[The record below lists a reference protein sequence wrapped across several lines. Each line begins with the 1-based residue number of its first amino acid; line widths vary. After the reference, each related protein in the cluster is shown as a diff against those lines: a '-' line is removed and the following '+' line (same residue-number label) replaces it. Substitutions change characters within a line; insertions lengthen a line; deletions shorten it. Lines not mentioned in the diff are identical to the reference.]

1 VGFCF
6 LAPTVVLASHQD
18 IGGSL
23 AVLGFLSL
31 TIGDVMQTTLI
42 AIGALFLSPIF
53 LANAAAP
60 QTPGQFN
67 TYSTPNGAYVGQP
80 PAYTSQLPNGAP
92 VLHTPGQLPI
102 FGTPTPNGGYVI
114 HVWTSGNRGSE
125 A

>member
-1 VGFCF
+1 MR
-6 LAPTVVLASHQD
+6 LTAIHR
-18 IGGSL
+18 
-23 AVLGFLSL
+23 LGEA
-31 TIGDVMQTTLI
+31 MRTTLI

-114 HVWTSGNRGSE
+114 QGPGQQPTYINPQ
-125 A
+125 